1 MFPSLLILAVA
12 APVLAAPFSGTPA
25 STATCN
31 GQTYIYET
39 LAGFGFV
46 PNTALD
52 SAGETI
58 GGFGSSAAID
68 PQTWFL
74 VDPATN
80 QYEGEAYLLPD
91 RGL

>member
-1 MFPSLLILAVA
+1 MFSFLLTLAVV
-12 APVLAAPFSGTPA
+12 APVLGAPFAGTPA
-25 STATCN
+25 STVNCN
-31 GQTYIYET
+31 GKTYIYET
-39 LAGFGFV
+39 LAGFGYV
-46 PNTALD
+46 PNTAKD

-68 PQTWFL
+68 HQTWFL